1 MQNLNYLFNKA
12 YYQNLGTPA
21 FEVDVKKANQTIEQL
36 QFTQDNYKESPF
48 EKNPCFQKII
58 MQIRYPGLIVGMGN
72 PHGVGTKDFDWKKDI
87 SSGRNG
93 NIEIGSTLRT
103 FLSNNKFDIALKYA
117 INDVLKL
124 GFKKSEDIE
133 KRKDAKVYN
142 YRTKN

>member
-87 SSGRNG
+87 FQYVCDNDSYELVEQFTDAS
-93 NIEIGSTLRT
+93 
-103 FLSNNKFDIALKYA
+103 IALKLAFNFFDLVEDTKKYKDGKLIENSA
-117 INDVLKL
+117 ITSVESQGD
-124 GFKKSEDIE
+124 E
-133 KRKDAKVYN
+133 
-142 YRTKN
+142 